1 MEQKLTSN
9 LGSSTGKLS
18 SGDLSKALGPM
29 PNVQLKSYEI
39 ENGQAKFMDFLYDL
53 FDRDNARD
61 GLRGT
66 YTGIWDQFQK
76 LQVLD
81 PSLPETI
88 RAKFIIDNHL
98 NEVS

>member
-1 MEQKLTSN
+1 MDQKLTSN
-9 LGSSTGKLS
+9 PGTSTDRLS
-18 SGDLSKALGPM
+18 SGGLSKILGPM

-66 YTGIWDQFQK
+66 YTGLWEQFQK
-76 LQVLD
+76 LRVLD

-88 RAKFIIDNHL
+88 RAKIIIDSHF